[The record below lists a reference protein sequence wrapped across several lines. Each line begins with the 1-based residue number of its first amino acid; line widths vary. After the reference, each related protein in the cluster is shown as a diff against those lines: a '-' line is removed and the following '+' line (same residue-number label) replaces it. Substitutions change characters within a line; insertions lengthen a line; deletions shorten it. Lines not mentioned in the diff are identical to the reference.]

1 MKTKIILA
9 AGLMLVLA
17 VTIGYGQPSRI
28 LKAKIDFPFTVD
40 NKPVPAG
47 QYEFS
52 YDAASDTFR
61 VKGAGPDSFLIKTVT
76 RIAGDIHTTAKDAH
90 IVFDKAG
97 DVYMLSELWYPATD
111 GYLVR
116 PTTEKHTHAVIS
128 VTYTV
133 SPEPVP
139 EKPY

>member
-1 MKTKIILA
+1 MKTKIMLA
-9 AGLMLVLA
+9 VGLMLVLA
-17 VTIGYGQPSRI
+17 VAIGYGQPSRL
-28 LKAKIDFPFTVD
+28 LKAKIPFQFTVD
-40 NKPVPAG
+40 NKPLPAG
-47 QYEFS
+47 DYEFS
-52 YDAASDTFR
+52 YDVASDTFR
-61 VKGAGPDSFLIKTVT
+61 VKGEGQDGFLVKTVT

-90 IVFDKAG
+90 ITFDKAG
-97 DVYMLSELWYPATD
+97 DIYMLSELWFPAED

-116 PTTEKHTHAVIS
+116 PTPEKHTHAVVS